1 LLLPDRLKLYKA
13 RLVLRFSIVFL
24 VHQISPSHT
33 CPAFLDFFFSFFI
46 FLSLSLSLSLS
57 LPRSV
62 PTLGVRAIKNRL
74 QRATSARPN
83 KRNTRDPS
91 HKKIKKRGIK
101 KSRPGSAPARQ
112 TPTRR
117 QQQQSM

>member
-1 LLLPDRLKLYKA
+1 MVVFFLFHGCFLLLLLPNRIDLLLTR
-13 RLVLRFSIVFL
+13 VFR
-24 VHQISPSHT
+24 
-33 CPAFLDFFFSFFI
+33 FLDFFLLFL
-46 FLSLSLSLSLS
+46 FLSVCH
-57 LPRSV
+57 SV

-74 QRATSARPN
+74 QRATSAHPN

-117 QQQQSM
+117 QQQQQQTM